1 MSKRKWS
8 AALVSR
14 VPSTSRFAMRML
26 ACLLLGAL
34 SSALEAQTVIPDR
47 QTCVDCKI
55 EFRTAARLGSPDG
68 PGAIPGRFSS
78 MSIDAQGRYWVAF
91 QDASI
96 LVYGR
101 DGRFVRS
108 VGRRGQGPGEFA
120 SAVFL
125 MPAADSMVAFDNGN
139 MRVTVIGPDFV
150 PVRSAP
156 MPGPITAAAAARW
169 PGRVVVNATWG
180 RAESVGWPLHLLDLG
195 GPAATV
201 LASFGPGTR
210 ELQTGQ
216 ARRHAQVLAGSP
228 DGTVWSG
235 DRTQYRVTE
244 WTNAGELQRSL
255 TRQPAWFGAS
265 EGMMGGP
272 ARPPEPAMTGI
283 RLDSVGRLWVITR
296 IPAHNWRAAWQG
308 IDVPRGRGEI
318 SAARLP
324 DPTTL
329 YDSMIE
335 VIDTKSNRVI
345 ARQRA
350 GSAYIPIGAG
360 VFASYRESE
369 LGVPVIVVSIAT
381 IS

>member
-1 MSKRKWS
+1 
-8 AALVSR
+8 
-14 VPSTSRFAMRML
+14 MRIL
-26 ACLLLGAL
+26 ACILLAVL
-34 SSALEAQTVIPDR
+34 SSTLEAQTVIPDR
-47 QTCVDCKI
+47 QTCVDCRI
-55 EFRTAARLGSPDG
+55 EFRTAVRLGSPDG

-78 MSIDAQGRYWVAF
+78 MAIDAFGRYWVAF

-96 LVYGR
+96 LVYDR
-101 DGRFVRS
+101 HGRFVRS

-120 SAVFL
+120 SGVFL

-139 MRVTVIGPDFV
+139 VRVTVIGPDFV
-150 PVRSAP
+150 PGRSAP
-156 MPGPITAAAAARW
+156 MPGPVTAAAAAKW
-169 PGRVVVNATWG
+169 PTRVVVNATWG
-180 RAESVGWPLHLLDLG
+180 RPESAGWPLHMLDLG
-195 GPAATV
+195 GPAATL
-201 LASFGPGTR
+201 LASFGPGSG
-210 ELQTGQ
+210 ELRPGQ
-216 ARRHAQVLAGSP
+216 AGRHAQVLTGSP

-235 DRTQYRVTE
+235 DRTRYRVTE
-244 WTNAGELQRSL
+244 WTHAGELQRSL
-255 TRQPAWFGAS
+255 IRQPDWFGAS
-265 EGMMGGP
+265 TGMMGGP

-283 RLDSVGRLWVITR
+283 RLDSVGRLWVVTR
-296 IPAHNWRAAWQG
+296 IPAQNWRAAWQG
-308 IDVPRGRGEI
+308 IDVPQGRGEI

-335 VIDTKSNRVI
+335 VIDTRSDRVI

-381 IS
+381 VS